1 MIMQDSQ
8 RIEFQGTR
16 PMPTISSQPTLLQLR
31 LLCRMSRQ
39 QLSQAAGVRLCFV
52 DWMER
57 GIQVNQ
63 SDALKVLLVLS
74 QRTLCWYRIED
85 IRGLHIRHDMAH

>member
-1 MIMQDSQ
+1 MIMQYSQ
-8 RIEFQGTR
+8 RTEFQNTQ
-16 PMPTISSQPTLLQLR
+16 PMPTTSSKPTLLQLR
-31 LLCRMSRQ
+31 LLCRLSRQ

-74 QRTLCWYRIED
+74 QRTHCWYRIED
-85 IRGLHIRHDMAH
+85 IRGLRIRHDLTH